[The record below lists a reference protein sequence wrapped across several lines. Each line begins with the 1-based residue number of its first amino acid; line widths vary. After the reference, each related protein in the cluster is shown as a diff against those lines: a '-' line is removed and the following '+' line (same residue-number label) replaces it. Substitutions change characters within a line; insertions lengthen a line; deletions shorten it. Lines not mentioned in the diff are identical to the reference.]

1 MDNSIYKDFFENSDE
16 IYGILNS
23 DKVLEYCNKSVF
35 KILGYKRDELVN
47 RSIDEIIDTIIPDEI
62 AATYQYKKIREIIKA
77 YNPETP
83 ESGSPDWLHK
93 DYRLIFKRKDGK
105 NIPVKVKLFPFA
117 SKNRA
122 KIGFEV
128 KEDTGVPSDPKT
140 FKHNQLL
147 LMEFLN
153 SLDNG
158 LLIVDTNY
166 SILYYNTKFTD
177 FCSSK
182 PELMKKCYRV
192 ILNREKPCD
201 DCPALRSI
209 ESGVKQE
216 KKDYIQDLN
225 KWVRISSYPIKNLFN
240 EKIERA
246 ALFINDITREKEIE
260 YALSRSEQRYQK
272 LFESANDAIF
282 LMQDNRFVNCNIKA
296 VEIFGCRSKDEL
308 IGFNPLDFSPEFQP
322 DGIKSIQKAKHYID
336 KALNGEPQRFF
347 WKHIKKDGT
356 PFDTEV
362 SLNVLEEDGKNFIL
376 AIVRDITTIKKAR
389 DQVAKLFQAVE
400 QSPVSIVI
408 TDTMGNIEYVNP
420 MFCKITGYSFEELI
434 GKNPRVLKS
443 GETTPEEYRTLW
455 KTITSGKEWRGI
467 FHNRRKD
474 GTLYWESAL
483 IAPIK
488 DSTGRIINFI
498 GIKEDITERKNLE
511 SQLTQMQKLESI
523 GTLTGGIAHDFNNIL
538 TGINGF
544 AQLIISKS
552 DKGSQIHSYATKILA
567 SGERAADLIKKLL
580 AFSRKQMIST
590 EVLDINRVI
599 MDLDFILKK
608 IIDEDINIKYELEK
622 TGCLI
627 RADKSQIEQIL
638 INLIT
643 NSRDALNQKK
653 CKYTKTITIKT
664 KLLPSKVVKELPH
677 AVPDKRPHVLI
688 SVSDNGVG
696 IDDEIKDRVFDPFF
710 TTKPQWMGTGL
721 GLSTVYGIVSQNK
734 GLVYIETRKNI
745 GTTVNILWPLSE
757 ETSPTPV
764 IKPEKDLEE
773 NNTRKIGRETILM
786 AEDNETVREFI
797 YNALLPYGFNIISS
811 TNGEEAIKMAYSLK
825 SAGKSGI
832 KLLISDIV
840 MPRIGGIELYR
851 KIKSIFPDIKVI
863 LITGYSNRYEST
875 QEFEDDIYILHKPF
889 KFNELINLVTRV
901 LKKSSFR

>member
-1 MDNSIYKDFFENSDE
+1 
-16 IYGILNS
+16 
-23 DKVLEYCNKSVF
+23 
-35 KILGYKRDELVN
+35 
-47 RSIDEIIDTIIPDEI
+47 
-62 AATYQYKKIREIIKA
+62 
-77 YNPETP
+77 
-83 ESGSPDWLHK
+83 
-93 DYRLIFKRKDGK
+93 
-105 NIPVKVKLFPFA
+105 
-117 SKNRA
+117 
-122 KIGFEV
+122 
-128 KEDTGVPSDPKT
+128 
-140 FKHNQLL
+140 
-147 LMEFLN
+147 
-153 SLDNG
+153 
-158 LLIVDTNY
+158 
-166 SILYYNTKFTD
+166 
-177 FCSSK
+177 
-182 PELMKKCYRV
+182 
-192 ILNREKPCD
+192 
-201 DCPALRSI
+201 
-209 ESGVKQE
+209 
-216 KKDYIQDLN
+216 
-225 KWVRISSYPIKNLFN
+225 
-240 EKIERA
+240 
-246 ALFINDITREKEIE
+246 
-260 YALSRSEQRYQK
+260 
-272 LFESANDAIF
+272 
-282 LMQDNRFVNCNIKA
+282 
-296 VEIFGCRSKDEL
+296 
-308 IGFNPLDFSPEFQP
+308 
-322 DGIKSIQKAKHYID
+322 
-336 KALNGEPQRFF
+336 
-347 WKHIKKDGT
+347 
-356 PFDTEV
+356 
-362 SLNVLEEDGKNFIL
+362 
-376 AIVRDITTIKKAR
+376 
-389 DQVAKLFQAVE
+389 
-400 QSPVSIVI
+400 
-408 TDTMGNIEYVNP
+408 
-420 MFCKITGYSFEELI
+420 
-434 GKNPRVLKS
+434 
-443 GETTPEEYRTLW
+443 
-455 KTITSGKEWRGI
+455 
-467 FHNRRKD
+467 
-474 GTLYWESAL
+474 
-483 IAPIK
+483 
-488 DSTGRIINFI
+488 
-498 GIKEDITERKNLE
+498 
-511 SQLTQMQKLESI
+511 
-523 GTLTGGIAHDFNNIL
+523 
-538 TGINGF
+538 
-544 AQLIISKS
+544 
-552 DKGSQIHSYATKILA
+552 
-567 SGERAADLIKKLL
+567 
-580 AFSRKQMIST
+580 MIST

-599 MDLDFILKK
+599 MDFDFILKK